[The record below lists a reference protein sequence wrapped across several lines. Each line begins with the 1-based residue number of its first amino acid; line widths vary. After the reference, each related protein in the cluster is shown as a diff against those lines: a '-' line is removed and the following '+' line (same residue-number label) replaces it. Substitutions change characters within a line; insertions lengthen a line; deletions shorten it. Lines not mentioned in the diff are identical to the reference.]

1 MLSMAGEVAD
11 GIQGHPLNTPIYL
24 RDTVAPNLEAGAS
37 TAGRSP
43 ADLEVIVPT
52 FAAPGSTSDE
62 VQEWRELARMQ
73 VAFYGST
80 PNYAFIFDQLDR
92 EDRTEEHTSEL
103 QSQMRNSYAALCLKK
118 TTSRT

>member
-80 PNYAFIFDQLDR
+80 PNYR
-92 EDRTEEHTSEL
+92 SEERRVGEVWASTGG
-103 QSQMRNSYAALCLKK
+103 
-118 TTSRT
+118 SRGSP